1 MMNIK
6 SLYFGLVVLLLG
18 VSTISCDK
26 TVTDQTE
33 AKVDGI
39 AVQAP
44 LFGLQ
49 DYHTKLEVGTFVSG
63 LPVTQLDQKVYNG
76 MFSTIAQTI
85 TKEKGEL
92 VNYYIDEQT
101 SKEGELHYF
110 LVLQGELEDGSYL
123 TTGMHLLPG
132 ESSIEKDGE
141 ESVIIAISID
151 PRPIFHWS
159 CRGNICNTCQYD
171 LSQLDGCRCSFGID
185 DCQRYYPGHDPT

>member
-1 MMNIK
+1 MKIK
-6 SLYFGLVVLLLG
+6 SLKIGLAMLLLG
-18 VSTISCDK
+18 VFASSCDRSAPEQLEPK
-26 TVTDQTE
+26 I
-33 AKVDGI
+33 DGI

-49 DYHTKLEVGTFVSG
+49 QYHTQLDVGTFVSG
-63 LPVTQLDQKVYNG
+63 LAVAQLDQKVYAG
-76 MFSTIAQTI
+76 MFKTIAQTI

-101 SKEGELHYF
+101 SKEGALHYF

-123 TTGMHLLPG
+123 TTGMHLLPKD
-132 ESSIEKDGE
+132 SSIEKDGE
-141 ESVIIAISID
+141 YAVIPINID

-171 LSQLDGCRCSFGID
+171 LSQLDGCRCSFGLD
-185 DCQRYYPGHDPT
+185 DCQRYYPDQDPT